1 MGDAPPG
8 RKPVDEDVELDD
20 PPQAAKARH
29 AMAAPAVQRAI
40 VPFICTFFLLG

>member
-8 RKPVDEDVELDD
+8 WEPVDEDVELDE
-20 PPQAAKARH
+20 PVQAARARQ

-40 VPFICTFFLLG
+40 VPLYTLFLLG

>member
-8 RKPVDEDVELDD
+8 REPVDEDVELDE
-20 PPQAAKARH
+20 PVQAARARQ

-40 VPFICTFFLLG
+40 VPLYTLFLLG